1 VKNLNIDELFNVVR
15 MPFGSYLYG
24 TNTPTSDRDYKGIFL
39 PDKEMIFLGKIPKS
53 YNLNTKQDPTQK
65 NTVDDV
71 DQEIYSLHYF
81 IKLACEGQTGP
92 IDMLHCPKNMLIA
105 TSEIWDYIVQNKH
118 KFYTKNLSA
127 FVGYARSQAA
137 KYGIKGSRLNDT
149 KKVVDFL
156 SGCKP
161 TERMSDVW
169 DNLPEGEHIH
179 KLNPNE
185 IGRHGSDVL
194 LYQVCG
200 RCIQATAKTEY
211 ALDIVNK
218 FYENYGKRAEMAAKN
233 LGIDWK
239 AVSHAIR
246 AAIQIK
252 DIFTT
257 GTIEYPLVQADYL
270 KQVKAG
276 QLSYKDEVGPTL
288 EAMMDEIE
296 QLSRESDL
304 PEKSDRRFWDNF
316 IMEVIDEYVL

>member
-1 VKNLNIDELFNVVR
+1 MFTVMRCV
-15 MPFGSYLYG
+15 FGSHLYG

-53 YNLNTKQDPTQK
+53 YNLNTKQNQNQK
-65 NTVDDV
+65 NTSDDV
-71 DQEIYSLHYF
+71 DHEIYSLHYF
-81 IKLACEGQTGP
+81 VKLACEGQTGP
-92 IDMLHCPKNMLIA
+92 IDMLHCPKDMLLN
-105 TSEIWDYIVQNKH
+105 TSEIWEYLVKNKN

-137 KYGIKGSRLNDT
+137 KYGIKGSRLNDS

-156 SGCKP
+156 SGCKS
-161 TERMSDVW
+161 TDRMSDVW

-211 ALDIVNK
+211 ALDIVKK

-239 AVSHAIR
+239 AVSHAMR

-252 DIFTT
+252 DIFTK
-257 GTIEYPLVQADYL
+257 GTIEYPLAQADYL
-270 KQVKAG
+270 KRVKGG
-276 QLSYKDEVGPTL
+276 QLSYKDEVGPAL
-288 EAMMDEIE
+288 EEMMDEIE
-296 QLSRESDL
+296 HLSKESDL
-304 PEKSDRRFWDNF
+304 PEKVDQRFWDDF
-316 IMEVIDEYVL
+316 IMGVIYQYVI